1 MPINKRNVKTNTIN
15 TNERLVILDNII
27 STSLGNLSSKELLL
41 TKLNRLIPDKIS
53 SRTLDI
59 DLSNLRELIKADK
72 VALDFNK
79 KEGYHYIP
87 DKGYRYFKDSI
98 NDEEKQLLLL
108 ASSLFSVFEGTPLQ
122 EKFSTVVERIISD
135 SITVNTVGGWGDLKF
150 LQLDNI
156 KSSSGSKWVSVL
168 LEAIYEKSTFKMKYK
183 GFGKATKIKNICPY
197 VLKQYQKR
205 WYMVAYDYDCTRE
218 EKTNVFALDCIE
230 ELELSQKNYF
240 TDSKFCAEDYFK
252 YSIGV
257 WHWHEYKPVKVEL
270 EFKGSIEA
278 IMASPIHGSQKA
290 VLSDDRKTLS
300 VTIEVYQ
307 SPELETM
314 IRSYGSA
321 VRVISPADLR
331 EKILEDAR
339 KVIDGI
345 V

>member
-1 MPINKRNVKTNTIN
+1 MPIIKRNVKTNTIN
-15 TNERLVILDNII
+15 THERLVILDNII
-27 STSLGNLSSKELLL
+27 STSLGYLSSKKLLL
-41 TKLNRLIPDKIS
+41 AKLNRLIPDKIS

-59 DLSNLRELIKADK
+59 DLSDLRELIKADK
-72 VALDFNK
+72 VALLFNK
-79 KEGYHYIP
+79 KDGYHYYP

-122 EKFSTVVERIISD
+122 EKFSIVVERIISD
-135 SITVNTVGGWGDLKF
+135 SITINTVGGLGDLKL
-150 LQLDNI
+150 LQLDNM
-156 KSSSGSKWVSVL
+156 KSSCGSKWVSVL

-205 WYMVAYDYDCTRE
+205 WYMVAYDYDC
-218 EKTNVFALDCIE
+218 IE
-230 ELELSQKNYF
+230 ELELSKRDYF
-240 TDSKFCAEDYFK
+240 TDPKFSAEDYFK

-270 EFKGSIEA
+270 EFTGSIDA
-278 IMASPIHGSQKA
+278 IMASQIHGSQKA
-290 VLSDDRKTLS
+290 VLSADSKTLS

-307 SPELETM
+307 SPELESI

-321 VRVISPADLR
+321 VRVISPVDLR
-331 EKILEDAR
+331 VKILDDAR
-339 KVIDGI
+339 KVVGRD
-345 V
+345 

>member
-1 MPINKRNVKTNTIN
+1 MPIKKSKVNTNAKN
-15 TNERLVILDNII
+15 TNERLVLLDNII
-27 STSLGNLSSKELLL
+27 STSLGNISSKKLLL
-41 TKLNRLIPDKIS
+41 TKLNKLIPHTIS

-59 DLSNLRELIKADK
+59 DLRDLRDLIKADK
-72 VALDFNK
+72 VALLFNNK
-79 KEGYHYIP
+79 DGYHYFP
-87 DKGYRYFKDSI
+87 NKGYRYFKDSI
-98 NDEEKQLLLL
+98 NEEEKQLLLL

-135 SITVNTVGGWGDLKF
+135 SITVNTVGGWGDLKL
-150 LQLDNI
+150 LQLDNM

-183 GFGKATKIKNICPY
+183 GFGKASKTKNICPY

-230 ELELSQKNYF
+230 ELELSQKDYF
-240 TDSKFCAEDYFK
+240 TDPKFSAEDYFK

-270 EFKGSIEA
+270 EFTGSIEA

-290 VLSDDRKTLS
+290 VLSKYGKTLS
-300 VTIEVYQ
+300 VSIEVYQ
-307 SPELETM
+307 SPELETL
-314 IRSYGSA
+314 IRSYGST
-321 VRVISPADLR
+321 VRVISPVSLR
-331 EKILEDAR
+331 VKILEDAK
-339 KVIDGI
+339 KVVGEIS
-345 V
+345 